1 MIVRVG
7 KVTNTYPDKGKVKV
21 LYEDRNQ
28 TSAEIPMLTFN
39 DEYKMPSIGDGVV
52 TLHMENGSS
61 KAFCLGTY
69 WNVNKLP
76 PGSKYKKDIGGGA
89 NIELVDSQ
97 VTVYAPSLIF
107 SSDSGTISLEEILDL
122 KERIETLE
130 RTVSGGS

>member
-28 TSAEIPMLTFN
+28 TSAEIPMITFN
-39 DEYKMPSIGDGVV
+39 NEYTMPSVGDRVV

-69 WNVNKLP
+69 WNANKLP
-76 PGSKYKKDIGGGA
+76 PESEYKKDIGDGA
-89 NIELVDSQ
+89 YIERVDSQ

-107 SSDSGTISLEEILDL
+107 ASENGAISIDDILDL